1 MHCIAGSSGDMQ
13 YTLRIMKKKK
23 KHQSEEKN
31 PRGRLAKEE
40 EGGEEKIKCSS
51 KHCGSCCGGYVA
63 DCVAVC
69 CCPCAVLHCC
79 AMAIVKGPSLVGRK
93 CLGLGKNK
101 NNNNNIKRVQ
111 KGCEDDV
118 DVDVVVE
125 RNNSSIERVQRG
137 VREIDSVI
145 VNAGF
150 DAEKVWKE
158 LYQIGHMDFGRVS
171 SSSHDD

>member
-1 MHCIAGSSGDMQ
+1 MEEDLESGNFECGFGLEDV
-13 YTLRIMKKKK
+13 LN
-23 KHQSEEKN
+23 S
-31 PRGRLAKEE
+31 LLKEDLE
-40 EGGEEKIKCSS
+40 IVCMVLEKIKCSS

-93 CLGLGKNK
+93 CLGLGKKNK
-101 NNNNNIKRVQ
+101 NKNTKK

-118 DVDVVVE
+118 VVVVVE
-125 RNNSSIERVQRG
+125 RNKNNNIERVQRA
-137 VREIDSVI
+137 VREMDNIT

>member
-23 KHQSEEKN
+23 HQSEEKN
-31 PRGRLAKEE
+31 PRGRFEKEE
-40 EGGEEKIKCSS
+40 EGGGEKIKCST

-93 CLGLGKNK
+93 CLGLGKKNK
-101 NNNNNIKRVQ
+101 NKNTKK

-118 DVDVVVE
+118 VVVVVE
-125 RNNSSIERVQRG
+125 RNKNNNIERVQRA
-137 VREIDSVI
+137 VREMDNIT